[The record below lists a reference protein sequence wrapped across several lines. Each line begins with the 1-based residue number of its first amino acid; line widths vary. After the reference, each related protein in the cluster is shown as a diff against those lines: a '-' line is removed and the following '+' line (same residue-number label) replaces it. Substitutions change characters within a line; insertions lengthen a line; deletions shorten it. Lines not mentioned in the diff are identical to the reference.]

1 MAGWIGTLTANDIY
15 NFLYRGTAI
24 TIGGSLYMRLLVA
37 ASSRSGG
44 GTETDY
50 GGYARLESERISG
63 GLFGITAGGLIAN
76 SLVLSFPTATS
87 AGNGQLVWFDFVDTP
102 SGAFTRLYNG
112 GPILP
117 AKAIVIGRNPVF
129 RAGSLIFT
137 M

>member
-1 MAGWIGTLTANDIY
+1 MAGWISTLTANDIY

-24 TIGGSLYMRLLVA
+24 SIGGSLYMRLLVA

-50 GGYARLESERISG
+50 DGYARLESERISG
-63 GLFGITAGGLIAN
+63 GLFGVTAGGLIAN
-76 SLVLSFPTATS
+76 SSVLSFPTATS

-102 SGAFTRLYNG
+102 SGAFTKLYNG
-112 GPILP
+112 GPIMP
-117 AKAIVIGRNPVF
+117 AKVIVIGRNPVF
-129 RAGSLIFT
+129 RAGSLVFT